1 MSGTEYREMTEAAAE
16 NECAEA
22 AGCAE
27 QAVKSGAET
36 ESAEKTAEEAAGSD
50 RKQQSIVDEI
60 YDEKGIKAE
69 LKINQLDLY
78 AFLMYHSYC
87 STAGIIAALLSVFCL
102 VQGIVQVAAG
112 DTDSMTAVLIFIG
125 VWFLVFNPLTML
137 GKSATQLKQNPSM
150 QKPIT
155 YIFTDRGM
163 IQQQGDIQTGCRWN
177 QITKAVFLKR
187 IWILY
192 AGKVRG
198 SILPVGQL
206 GEHQET
212 LKALI
217 KANTGKKAKTRN
229 KHEGN

>member
-1 MSGTEYREMTEAAAE
+1 MSGTEYKEMTEAASE
-16 NECAEA
+16 NERAEA
-22 AGCAE
+22 EGCAE

-36 ESAEKTAEEAAGSD
+36 ESAEKNAGSGE
-50 RKQQSIVDEI
+50 KQQSIVDEI

-155 YIFTDRGM
+155 YIFTDKGM

-198 SILPVGQL
+198 SILPVEQL